1 MCGKPTD
8 AKIPLCCFTCLT
20 EWMNEQYGDNKP
32 NKQIDNVGWETNLW
46 NIFSRQQNETPKNK

>member
-1 MCGKPTD
+1 MKYEKTNKKDTCIMCGKPTD

-32 NKQIDNVGWETNLW
+32 NKQIDNVGWETNL
-46 NIFSRQQNETPKNK
+46 